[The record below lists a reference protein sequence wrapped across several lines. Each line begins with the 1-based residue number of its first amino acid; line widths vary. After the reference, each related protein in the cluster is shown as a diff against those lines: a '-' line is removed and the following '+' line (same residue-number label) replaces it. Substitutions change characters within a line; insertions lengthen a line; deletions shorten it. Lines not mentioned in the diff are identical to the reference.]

1 MSDIEKNIV
10 PVVET
15 EIVEEETDRVIE
27 GYSKKERDIIEKSR
41 GTRAALID
49 KIMETNP
56 RGKDLEGLVS
66 LIDSQENSAHKTA
79 ATRLKVKEEDNKS
92 TLNANTIALM
102 VEATFKR
109 KQEAI
114 RNGAEN
120 RKHEIPKEYVPTDIV
135 DGEMSQIDRT
145 ETLNVDDFMTKEK
158 F

>member
-15 EIVEEETDRVIE
+15 EMVEEETDRVIE
-27 GYSKKERDIIEKSR
+27 GYSKKERDIIENAR
-41 GTRAALID
+41 GARAALID

-114 RNGAEN
+114 RNGVEN
-120 RKHEIPKEYVPTDIV
+120 RKLEIPKEYVPTDIV

>member
-1 MSDIEKNIV
+1 MSGIEKNIV

-15 EIVEEETDRVIE
+15 EMIEEETDRVIE
-27 GYSKKERDIIEKSR
+27 GYSKKERDIIENSR

-49 KIMETNP
+49 KIIEAIP
-56 RGKDLEGLVS
+56 RGKDLEGLIS

-120 RKHEIPKEYVPTDIV
+120 RKLEIPKEYVPTDIV

>member
-15 EIVEEETDRVIE
+15 EMVEEETDRVIE

-120 RKHEIPKEYVPTDIV
+120 RKLEIPKEYVPTDIV

>member
-120 RKHEIPKEYVPTDIV
+120 RKLEIPKEYVPTDIV

>member
-27 GYSKKERDIIEKSR
+27 GYSKKERDIIENAR
-41 GTRAALID
+41 GARATLID

-114 RNGAEN
+114 RNGVEN
-120 RKHEIPKEYVPTDIV
+120 RKLEIPKEYVPTDIV

>member
-15 EIVEEETDRVIE
+15 EMIEEETDRVIE

-49 KIMETNP
+49 KIMEASP

-120 RKHEIPKEYVPTDIV
+120 RKLEIPKEYVPTDIV